1 LLLHVVTFGLNPA
14 AEVAWQAAAALW
26 TCSPAAVTTTTVFN
40 HSACSTHQPF
50 VLVPASFVDNQY
62 QQQMYG
68 TSAWLQGKR
77 MHLATM
83 WLGICGLALMAM
95 LMLRRVK
102 GAIMVGE

>member
-1 LLLHVVTFGLNPA
+1 VQV
-14 AEVAWQAAAALW
+14 
-26 TCSPAAVTTTTVFN
+26 STTN
-40 HSACSTHQPF
+40 IR
-50 VLVPASFVDNQY
+50 
-62 QQQMYG
+62 